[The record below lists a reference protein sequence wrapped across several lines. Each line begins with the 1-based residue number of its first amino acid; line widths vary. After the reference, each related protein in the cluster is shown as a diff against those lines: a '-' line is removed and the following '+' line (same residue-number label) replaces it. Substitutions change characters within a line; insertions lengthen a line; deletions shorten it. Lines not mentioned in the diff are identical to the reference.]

1 MENERGNEQTTLV
14 RICPTHSFP
23 LVQEPLL
30 GNSHDRRRQAARLG
44 LAGDWKARVWSLF
57 KMFQNGTPITGPG
70 FEYLASGDFHKC
82 KLHLS
87 GKAGIKSN
95 SVVQTKAAGNQHI
108 IF

>member
-1 MENERGNEQTTLV
+1 MEEGLPGREKTIGTCNFSQNE
-14 RICPTHSFP
+14 
-23 LVQEPLL
+23 
-30 GNSHDRRRQAARLG
+30 
-44 LAGDWKARVWSLF
+44 KARVWSLF

-70 FEYLASGDFHKC
+70 LEYLASGDFHKC